1 MIYLDYNATTPLC
14 DAAREAMLPYLGGK
28 FGNPSSVHAAGR
40 EARAAIDNA
49 RDKIAAL
56 LHAKPGEIIFTGG
69 ATESCNLGVLG
80 LARSA
85 SAGGLPGVPSAKPG
99 HIISNKAEHH
109 AVLHAV
115 EHLEDREGFEV
126 TWLNVSKTGM
136 VDLDQLAD
144 SIRPDTKL
152 VSIMTANNETGVI
165 QPMREISRIC
175 RERGVLLHSDMV
187 QAFGK
192 IPVIPS
198 EVENGAA
205 GKAATWTGRPEAE
218 RTGSERIKPR
228 ENIETLTQRDPSIPK
243 AFGTQDDLGSLVDCA
258 SFAAHKFYGPKGT
271 GFLFLRSGLPI
282 EPLMFGGAHEN
293 QRRPG
298 TENVAGVAGMAAA
311 AEWVLRNADGER
323 QRQAQLRDDFWTRIA
338 KLFPDAQQN
347 GDPAHRLAN
356 TLNASFIGVDSETM
370 LMALDLEGVCA
381 SSGSACMVGSV
392 RASHVLLAMGL
403 PMESARSAIRFSLGR
418 PTTAEEIAGAADALE
433 QIAKRTK
440 DAREYALA

>member
-14 DAAREAMLPYLGGK
+14 DAAREAMLPYLGRY

-49 RDKIAAL
+49 RDKLGAL
-56 LHAKPGEIIFTGG
+56 LRAKPGEIIFTGG

-80 LARSA
+80 LARS
-85 SAGGLPGVPSAKPG
+85 SSSRGGHV
-99 HIISNKAEHH
+99 ISNKAEHH
-109 AVLHAV
+109 AVLHPL
-115 EHLEDREGFEV
+115 EHLEQHEGFEV
-126 TWLNVSKTGM
+126 TWLNVSESGL

-144 SIRPDTKL
+144 SIRPDTRL

-165 QPMREISRIC
+165 QPMREISQIC
-175 RERGVLLHSDMV
+175 RDRGVLLHSDMV

-192 IPVIPS
+192 TDVD
-198 EVENGAA
+198 V
-205 GKAATWTGRPEAE
+205 
-218 RTGSERIKPR
+218 
-228 ENIETLTQRDPSIPK
+228 
-243 AFGTQDDLGSLVDCA
+243 SLVDVA

-271 GFLFLRSGLPI
+271 GFLCLRAGLPI
-282 EPLMFGGAHEN
+282 QPIMFGGAHEN

-298 TENVAGVAGMAAA
+298 TENVAGIAGMAAA
-311 AEWVLRNADGER
+311 AEWILRDRETEQER
-323 QRQAQLRDDFWTRIA
+323 RAQLRDQLWRSVADV
-338 KLFPDAQQN
+338 FPDAQQN

-370 LMALDLEGVCA
+370 LMALDLEGICA

-403 PMESARSAIRFSLGR
+403 PMERARSAIRLSLGKW
-418 PTTAEEIAGAADALE
+418 TTAEEIAATGNALDR
-433 QIAKRTK
+433 IAKRTK

>member
-14 DAAREAMLPYLGGK
+14 DAARDAMLPYLERRC
-28 FGNPSSVHAAGR
+28 GNPSSVHAAGR

-49 RDKIAAL
+49 RDKLAAL
-56 LHAKPGEIIFTGG
+56 LHAKPNEIIFTSGG
-69 ATESCNLGVLG
+69 TESCNLAVFG
-80 LARSA
+80 LARRQSA
-85 SAGGLPGVPSAKPG
+85 PGG
-99 HIISNKAEHH
+99 HIISAKTEHH
-109 AVLHAV
+109 AVLNAV
-115 EHLEDREGFEV
+115 EHLEKNEDFEV
-126 TWLNVSKTGM
+126 TWLDVSREG
-136 VDLDQLAD
+136 VIDLNQLA
-144 SIRPDTKL
+144 SAIRAETRL
-152 VSIMTANNETGVI
+152 VSIMTANNETGVV
-165 QPMREISRIC
+165 QPMREISCIC
-175 RERGVLLHSDMV
+175 RQRGVLLHSDVV

-192 IPVIPS
+192 LDIDV
-198 EVENGAA
+198 
-205 GKAATWTGRPEAE
+205 
-218 RTGSERIKPR
+218 
-228 ENIETLTQRDPSIPK
+228 
-243 AFGTQDDLGSLVDCA
+243 SLVDA
-258 SFAAHKFYGPKGT
+258 GSFAAHKFYGPKGT

-282 EPLMFGGAHEN
+282 EPIMFGGAHEN

-311 AEWVLRNADGER
+311 AEWVLRDAESER
-323 QRQAQLRDDFWTRIA
+323 QRQAQLRDDFRTRIA
-338 KLFPDAQQN
+338 KLFPGAQQN

-356 TLNASFIGVDSETM
+356 TLNVSFIGVDSETM

-418 PTTAEEIAGAADALE
+418 RTTTEEIEGAVDALE

>member
-14 DAAREAMLPYLGGK
+14 DAAREAMLPYLNRH

-40 EARAAIDNA
+40 EARAAIDDG
-49 RDKIAAL
+49 RDKLASL
-56 LHAKPGEIIFTGG
+56 LHTKPSEIIFTSG
-69 ATESCNLGVLG
+69 ATESCNLAVLG

-85 SAGGLPGVPSAKPG
+85 SPRGG

-109 AVLHAV
+109 AVLNAV
-115 EHLEDREGFEV
+115 EYLEKRENFEV
-126 TWLNVSKTGM
+126 TWLNVSKDGR

-192 IPVIPS
+192 LEIDV
-198 EVENGAA
+198 
-205 GKAATWTGRPEAE
+205 
-218 RTGSERIKPR
+218 
-228 ENIETLTQRDPSIPK
+228 
-243 AFGTQDDLGSLVDCA
+243 SLVDA
-258 SFAAHKFYGPKGT
+258 GSFAAHKFYGPKGS

-282 EPLMFGGAHEN
+282 QPIMFGGAHEN
-293 QRRPG
+293 ERRPG
-298 TENVAGVAGMAAA
+298 TENVAGIAGMAAA
-311 AEWVLRNADGER
+311 ADWVLRDARTEP
-323 QRQAQLRDDFWTRIA
+323 QREAQLRDELWRRIA
-338 KLFPDAQQN
+338 NVFPDAQQN
-347 GDPAHRLAN
+347 GDRAHRLDN
-356 TLNASFIGVDSETM
+356 TLNTSFIGTDSETM

-403 PMESARSAIRFSLGR
+403 PMERASSAIRFSLGR
-418 PTTAEEIAGAADALE
+418 WTTAEEIANAADVLKR
-433 QIAKRTK
+433 IAKRTK

>member
-14 DAAREAMLPYLGGK
+14 DAAREAMLPYLNCH

-40 EARAAIDNA
+40 EARAAIDDA
-49 RDKIAAL
+49 RDKLAAL
-56 LHAKPGEIIFTGG
+56 LHAKASEIIFTSG

-85 SAGGLPGVPSAKPG
+85 SSRGG

-109 AVLHAV
+109 AVLNAV
-115 EHLEDREGFEV
+115 EHLENREGFEV
-126 TWLNVSKTGM
+126 TWLNVSKNGM
-136 VDLDQLAD
+136 IDLDQLVD
-144 SIRPDTKL
+144 SIRPDTDL
-152 VSIMTANNETGVI
+152 VSIMAANNETGVT

-192 IPVIPS
+192 LEIDV
-198 EVENGAA
+198 
-205 GKAATWTGRPEAE
+205 
-218 RTGSERIKPR
+218 
-228 ENIETLTQRDPSIPK
+228 
-243 AFGTQDDLGSLVDCA
+243 SLVDA
-258 SFAAHKFYGPKGT
+258 GSFAAHKFYGPKGV

-282 EPLMFGGAHEN
+282 QPIMFGGAHEN

-298 TENVAGVAGMAAA
+298 TENVAAIAGMAAA
-311 AEWVLRNADGER
+311 AEWKLRDAEIEQ
-323 QRQAQLRDDFWTRIA
+323 QREAQLRDDLWRRIA
-338 KLFPDAQQN
+338 KVFPDAQQN
-347 GDPAHRLAN
+347 GDPAHRLVN
-356 TLNASFIGVDSETM
+356 TLNTSFIGVDSETM

-403 PMESARSAIRFSLGR
+403 PMEFARSAIRFSLGR
-418 PTTAEEIAGAADALE
+418 WTTAEEIAAATGAL
-433 QIAKRTK
+433 QRIAKRTK
-440 DAREYALA
+440 DAREYAVA

>member
-1 MIYLDYNATTPLC
+1 MMIYLDYNATTPLC
-14 DAAREAMLPYLGGK
+14 DAAREAMLPYLGRY

-49 RDKIAAL
+49 RDKLGAL
-56 LHAKPGEIIFTGG
+56 LRAKPGEIIFTGG

-80 LARSA
+80 LARS
-85 SAGGLPGVPSAKPG
+85 SSSRGG

-109 AVLHAV
+109 AVLHPL
-115 EHLEDREGFEV
+115 EHLEQQEGFEV
-126 TWLNVSKTGM
+126 TWLNVSESGM

-144 SIRPDTKL
+144 SIRPDTRL

-165 QPMREISRIC
+165 QPMREISQIC
-175 RERGVLLHSDMV
+175 RDRGVLLHSDTV

-192 IPVIPS
+192 TDV
-198 EVENGAA
+198 
-205 GKAATWTGRPEAE
+205 
-218 RTGSERIKPR
+218 
-228 ENIETLTQRDPSIPK
+228 
-243 AFGTQDDLGSLVDCA
+243 DLSLVDVA

-271 GFLFLRSGLPI
+271 GFLCLRAGLPI
-282 EPLMFGGAHEN
+282 QPIMFGGAHEN

-298 TENVAGVAGMAAA
+298 TENVAGIAGMAAA
-311 AEWVLRNADGER
+311 AEWI
-323 QRQAQLRDDFWTRIA
+323 LRDRETEQERRA
-338 KLFPDAQQN
+338 KLRDQLWRSIVDVFPDAQQN
-347 GDPAHRLAN
+347 GDPTHRLAN

-370 LMALDLEGVCA
+370 LMALDLEGICA

-403 PMESARSAIRFSLGR
+403 PMERARSAIRLSLGKW
-418 PTTAEEIAGAADALE
+418 TTAKEIADAGDALDR
-433 QIAKRTK
+433 IAKRTK